1 MQKGGIFIGNG
12 MDFNYMTANAHAVSE
27 QNQTKK
33 PQNQAIKPNASA
45 DGADGGTAGFLE
57 KFREKSGG
65 TDNAPEARKAAGR
78 VMIPEAGRPTGRV
91 MIPEAGRPT
100 GTGEITEA
108 DREAMSMTEYKL
120 YLYGKISALP
130 VHPWNLQDYVAVF
143 ISDDGLEAMK
153 NDPEYE
159 AWVLDCLR
167 KNFQACD
174 PWGARCGGKFVIF
187 HFGATKEECRVESW
201 RPPCRCEEERERLFR
216 KKARDALWERR
227 RKKRKA
233 LLALWNELAE
243 KKALSRRMAVSDY
256 YADLA
261 ALPPE
266 AEEIPPAD
274 CDARAMQ
281 IYSSFKANILLRMFS
296 IKNQ

>member
-1 MQKGGIFIGNG
+1 MA
-12 MDFNYMTANAHAVSE
+12 ANSHAAAQS
-27 QNQTKK
+27 QTKTT
-33 PQNQAIKPNASA
+33 QNQAKMPTAPA
-45 DGADGGTAGFLE
+45 DGANGDIAGFLD
-57 KFREKSGG
+57 KFLEKSGG
-65 TDNAPEARKAAGR
+65 TENVPKAGEPAGQERQPAAGSLAEAGNTPEAAKTAEIVKMA
-78 VMIPEAGRPTGRV
+78 ETGW
-91 MIPEAGRPT
+91 
-100 GTGEITEA
+100 ITKA
-108 DREAMSMTEYKL
+108 DRKAMSMTEYKM
-120 YLYGKISALP
+120 YLYEKISALP
-130 VHPWNLQDYVAVF
+130 VHPWNRQDYVAVH
-143 ISDDGLEAMK
+143 ISDKGLEAMK

-167 KNFQACD
+167 RNFQAYD

-187 HFGATKEECRVESW
+187 RFGATKEECRVESW

-233 LLALWNELAE
+233 LLALYDELAE
-243 KKALSRRMAVSDY
+243 KKALSRRMAVSEY

-266 AEEIPPAD
+266 AEEIPPSD

-281 IYSSFKANILLRMFS
+281 IYASFKANILLRMFS
-296 IKNQ
+296 IRNL